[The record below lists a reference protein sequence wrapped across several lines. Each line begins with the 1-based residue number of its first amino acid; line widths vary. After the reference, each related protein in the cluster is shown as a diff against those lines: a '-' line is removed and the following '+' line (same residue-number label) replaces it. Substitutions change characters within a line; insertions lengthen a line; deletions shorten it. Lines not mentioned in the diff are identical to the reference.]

1 MTRRNLSLHQGA
13 GASTSGQRGTN
24 IGQVEPSL
32 SGRWSLVEEPSDGPA
47 TDGVA
52 TAWAV
57 EMLERYGIVTRGA
70 VRTEQFPGGFAQAY
84 RLYTDFEVAG
94 NARRGYFVQGL
105 GGAQF
110 AAPGAVDQLRA
121 SDEEAQLVGGGQ
133 VGLALAATDPA
144 NPYGAAL
151 AWPETLGEGGDPKRN
166 PGALVALVD
175 GKPVLYLE
183 RGGRTA
189 LTERTASDAE
199 REAAVTALVVA
210 TRRGD
215 LATFTIEKVNG
226 KPVRE
231 SEWFQDLINAGFS
244 EVPRGVTLRRKIH

>member
-1 MTRRNLSLHQGA
+1 M
-13 GASTSGQRGTN
+13 
-24 IGQVEPSL
+24 
-32 SGRWSLVEEPSDGPA
+32 
-47 TDGVA
+47 
-52 TAWAV
+52 
-57 EMLERYGIVTRGA
+57 
-70 VRTEQFPGGFAQAY
+70 
-84 RLYTDFEVAG
+84 
-94 NARRGYFVQGL
+94 
-105 GGAQF
+105 
-110 AAPGAVDQLRA
+110 
-121 SDEEAQLVGGGQ
+121 
-133 VGLALAATDPA
+133 
-144 NPYGAAL
+144 
-151 AWPETLGEGGDPKRN
+151 
-166 PGALVALVD
+166 ALVD

>member
-1 MTRRNLSLHQGA
+1 M
-13 GASTSGQRGTN
+13 
-24 IGQVEPSL
+24 
-32 SGRWSLVEEPSDGPA
+32 A
-47 TDGVA
+47 TL
-52 TAWAV
+52 WAV

-110 AAPGAVDQLRA
+110 AAPGAVDLLRA

-151 AWPETLGEGGDPKRN
+151 AWPETLCEGGDPRRN

-199 REAAVTALVVA
+199 REAAVTALVAA